1 MPGECEHGFDVDD
14 LMPDGKPRC
23 PLCRRSQT
31 LRDRFP
37 GHPTWDPQSA
47 AAGDLPEE
55 EEP

>member
-1 MPGECEHGFDVDD
+1 MPGECEHGFDVED

-23 PLCRRSQT
+23 PLCRRAQT

-37 GHPTWDPQSA
+37 DRPTWDPQSA